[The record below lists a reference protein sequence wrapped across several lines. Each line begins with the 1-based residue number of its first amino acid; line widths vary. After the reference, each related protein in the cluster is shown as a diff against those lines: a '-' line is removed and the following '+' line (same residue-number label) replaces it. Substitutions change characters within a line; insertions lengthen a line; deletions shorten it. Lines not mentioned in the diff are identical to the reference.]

1 MTATPPPDDPTAPN
15 GADVSGADGAGA
27 DVSDAGAD
35 VSDAGAD
42 VSDAGADVSDAGADV
57 SGADLSGADG
67 ADADADGPDVSD
79 VGTSA
84 NVVATDSAATHVG
97 ERRSS
102 EATSPRRRPPSPRPL
117 PRSGDISEMS
127 GMTKGVKE
135 AAERGRTEAGRTE
148 DAEAGRTEGRAEPTS
163 PELTSPEPAGRDT
176 ADDAADDSGG
186 DAGAGDAAPPARGG
200 KQRGGTGLVIA
211 LLVAL
216 LGFAISVQFK
226 ASNSDAE
233 LAAARPEDLVRILS
247 DLDAQQDR
255 LRREISDLEDTRRQ
269 LDSGAQGRDA
279 ALAEARK
286 RADELGILAGTLP
299 AEGPGLS
306 IEITPGTEKVKAEVI
321 LDAVEELR
329 GAGAEAMQIN
339 GHDGGTVRVVAATYF
354 VDGDNDRLVVAGLSL
369 AAPYTI
375 MVIGGPDTMRT
386 ALNIPGGVVDSV
398 RQHGGTVL
406 VREADPVRVTALHTA
421 GELKYAKPA

>member
-1 MTATPPPDDPTAPN
+1 MSVIGARGGSASDRDEAASAFKPAAGTPEEHKPE
-15 GADVSGADGAGA
+15 
-27 DVSDAGAD
+27 
-35 VSDAGAD
+35 
-42 VSDAGADVSDAGADV
+42 
-57 SGADLSGADG
+57 
-67 ADADADGPDVSD
+67 
-79 VGTSA
+79 
-84 NVVATDSAATHVG
+84 TDSL
-97 ERRSS
+97 S
-102 EATSPRRRPPSPRPL
+102 
-117 PRSGDISEMS
+117 
-127 GMTKGVKE
+127 
-135 AAERGRTEAGRTE
+135 
-148 DAEAGRTEGRAEPTS
+148 
-163 PELTSPEPAGRDT
+163 
-176 ADDAADDSGG
+176 ADDDGT
-186 DAGAGDAAPPARGG
+186 PPARRRTRAGN
-200 KQRGGTGLVIA
+200 QRGGTGLVIA
-211 LLVAL
+211 LLVGL

-226 ASNSDAE
+226 AGSSDAQ
-233 LAAARPEDLVRILS
+233 LDAARPEDLVRILS

-339 GHDGGTVRVVAATYF
+339 GHDGGTVRIVASTYF
-354 VDGDNDRLVVAGLSL
+354 VDGDNERLVVAGLSL

>member
-1 MTATPPPDDPTAPN
+1 VTDTAAAP
-15 GADVSGADGAGA
+15 GADENPAARGGAG
-27 DVSDAGAD
+27 
-35 VSDAGAD
+35 
-42 VSDAGADVSDAGADV
+42 
-57 SGADLSGADG
+57 
-67 ADADADGPDVSD
+67 
-79 VGTSA
+79 
-84 NVVATDSAATHVG
+84 
-97 ERRSS
+97 
-102 EATSPRRRPPSPRPL
+102 
-117 PRSGDISEMS
+117 
-127 GMTKGVKE
+127 
-135 AAERGRTEAGRTE
+135 
-148 DAEAGRTEGRAEPTS
+148 DAEPRVDDR
-163 PELTSPEPAGRDT
+163 
-176 ADDAADDSGG
+176 ADDAEPAARNDAG
-186 DAGAGDAAPPARGG
+186 DAESAEAPDAAPPARGG
-200 KQRGGTGLVIA
+200 RPRGGTGLVIA

-255 LRREISDLEDTRRQ
+255 LRREISDLEDTQRQ